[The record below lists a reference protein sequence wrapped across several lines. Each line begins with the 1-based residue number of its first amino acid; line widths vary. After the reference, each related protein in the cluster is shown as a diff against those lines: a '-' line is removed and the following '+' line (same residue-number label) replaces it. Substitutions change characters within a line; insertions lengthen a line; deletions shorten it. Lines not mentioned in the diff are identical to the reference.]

1 MIGAARVCSG
11 PVWCTDPCSVNC
23 GARPGNLGLVGGEE
37 GGVRREEGRDPEDF
51 ANLSREDQLRILEHK
66 SWVKNIDFNKVYC
79 R

>member
-37 GGVRREEGRDPEDF
+37 GGSGGVVMVVMVGWWWCG
-51 ANLSREDQLRILEHK
+51 S
-66 SWVKNIDFNKVYC
+66 
-79 R
+79 